1 MAMDRNAQRLRAT
14 EVKVEQAKRLD
25 QRHDDPL
32 AGHVAGRDSGP
43 RIPTQIA
50 LVKMIPSQLS
60 TFDCQLLFPPNS
72 QHTHKLNSPYLIENK
87 GSDLSQ
93 ITTKMQMQGRPF
105 SALRARIP
113 RTRHSHDS
121 RACTVYSERRE
132 GSEVEASRVSSHF
145 SSRFCH
151 EATLPQSKT
160 WQADQPQDGIAEGET
175 VRAPGRTPHSALIA
189 RPELLCG
196 QTRLNPAHPML

>member
-72 QHTHKLNSPYLIENK
+72 QHDHKLNWSQLAENK
-87 GSDLSQ
+87 GPGLFQ
-93 ITTKMQMQGRPF
+93 IATKIETQPGGKTGV
-105 SALRARIP
+105 LGL
-113 RTRHSHDS
+113 
-121 RACTVYSERRE
+121 C
-132 GSEVEASRVSSHF
+132 SSH
-145 SSRFCH
+145 
-151 EATLPQSKT
+151 PN
-160 WQADQPQDGIAEGET
+160 
-175 VRAPGRTPHSALIA
+175 PHL
-189 RPELLCG
+189 
-196 QTRLNPAHPML
+196 